1 MIVWDDAGSVLPTC
15 RCFSI
20 PEGIL
25 HGSSTPSNHQASA
38 KDLQEPW
45 PDKHLKPCDKFSLF
59 SPRMLLG
66 VIRDCR
72 PINIGVI
79 GLITISKTHSTFY
92 ILHTYKHINKYRKNY
107 IYIHITYYGNMWICW
122 KLQGRIDCSFT
133 KPILRPPVATEVL
146 RCSLRRDSLK
156 NSDAAPDTEDVPGP
170 WDPPWL
176 WLWGFLSWDMLNDA
190 EWCWDVEDWGG
201 CIYMLY
207 YIYHIYIWYMI
218 YIYMIYDIYI
228 YMIYMIYIYDIYIII
243 YIILYIY

>member
-1 MIVWDDAGSVLPTC
+1 MLPTC

-107 IYIHITYYGNMWICW
+107 IYIYILHIMVICGYVENY
-122 KLQGRIDCSFT
+122 KVESI
-133 KPILRPPVATEVL
+133 VASPSPFSVL
-146 RCSLRRDSLK
+146 PLRRRFFAVRS
-156 NSDAAPDTEDVPGP
+156 AATR
-170 WDPPWL
+170 
-176 WLWGFLSWDMLNDA
+176 
-190 EWCWDVEDWGG
+190 
-201 CIYMLY
+201 
-207 YIYHIYIWYMI
+207 
-218 YIYMIYDIYI
+218 
-228 YMIYMIYIYDIYIII
+228 
-243 YIILYIY
+243 